1 MYQKAKMSTLDLSS
15 IPTPCTPK
23 HGISMLAK
31 NQSFKCVMY
40 DLWDTVQDLLNDGEH
55 SEYAVFSY
63 SETNVAGNRSVSE
76 LWTADW
82 WKLEQERLP
91 AHSSILAII
100 FYIDET
106 NVNFQG
112 RNVHPVYI
120 TLGNLLVEYRFF
132 KNFWNFQFYTL
143 II

>member
-1 MYQKAKMSTLDLSS
+1 MLS
-15 IPTPCTPK
+15 
-23 HGISMLAK
+23 K

-63 SETNVAGNRSVSE
+63 SETSLAGNRSVSE

-120 TLGNLLVEYRFF
+120 TLGNLHVEYRFVL
-132 KNFWNFQFYTL
+132 KNFQFQIL
-143 II
+143 H